1 MCHSAAALMTCT
13 PHASTWPSARAR
25 LQFCDHQLHF
35 IGRQYRVLISCVTST
50 KKCNRDLDVVY
61 RRLGLGT
68 TQVIAKIEHREGLM
82 AFEEIIGA
90 ADGIIF
96 SRGNL
101 GIDLPAE
108 KMFLAQKMVRS

>member
-1 MCHSAAALMTCT
+1 ML
-13 PHASTWPSARAR
+13 
-25 LQFCDHQLHF
+25 FCDRQLHG
-35 IGRQYRVLISCVTST
+35 IGYQNRLPISCVTST
-50 KKCNRDLDVVY
+50 KKCNRDLDFVCG
-61 RRLGLGT
+61 RLGLGT

-82 AFEEIIGA
+82 AFEEIIEA

-108 KMFLAQKMVRS
+108 KMFLAQKMVRCPELEPAL